1 MYVNLL
7 EANTVPGIASKLFIR
22 PHSTQNHLKHALSC
36 LHTLVSH
43 TESPETCTLLST
55 YTCQSHRI
63 TWNMHSLVYT
73 HLSVTQNHLK
83 HALSCLHTLVSHTE
97 SPETCTLLSTHTYS
111 KLHRMTWNMHAL
123 VYTHLSVTQ
132 NHLKHALSCLHTLVS
147 HAEWPETCTLLSTHT
162 CQSHR
167 IAWNMHSLVY
177 THLSVT
183 QNHLKHVLFCLHTL
197 VVSHTESP
205 KTCAFL
211 STYTCSQLHRITWN
225 MYSFVSIHL

>member
-1 MYVNLL
+1 MTLTEPDPIQSSGKTTHTTTGRAATVHCDTYWELDAQSAYKYVNLL

-55 YTCQSHRI
+55 HTCQSHRI
-63 TWNMHSLVYT
+63 T
-73 HLSVTQNHLK
+73 
-83 HALSCLHTLVSHTE
+83 
-97 SPETCTLLSTHTYS
+97 
-111 KLHRMTWNMHAL
+111 
-123 VYTHLSVTQ
+123 
-132 NHLKHALSCLHTLVS
+132 
-147 HAEWPETCTLLSTHT
+147 
-162 CQSHR
+162 
-167 IAWNMHSLVY
+167 WNMHSLVY

-211 STYTCSQLHRITWN
+211 STYTCSQIHRITWN
-225 MYSFVSIHL
+225 KCSLVYTHL